1 MRRHRTH
8 KPDPIYAATVRRIR
22 IERGMTQESL
32 AFDANLTISAMSR
45 IERGESNPTWTTVL
59 AIARALG
66 ITLHDLAHA
75 TEGGKA

>member
-22 IERGMTQESL
+22 LERGITQEGL
-32 AFDANLTISAMSR
+32 ALEANLTVSAMAR
-45 IERGESNPTWTTVL
+45 IERGESNPAWTSVL

-66 ITLHDLAHA
+66 ITLHDLARA
-75 TEGGKA
+75 TEGGEA